1 MVDVHVGVVT
11 MACPGMCPP
20 LLSWTCVVAW
30 HWRWRGEPQHGQ
42 VGCVSVLVLVKIQSH
57 LDHGVVNV

>member
-30 HWRWRGEPQHGQ
+30 HWSWRGEPQHGQ
-42 VGCVSVLVLVKIQSH
+42 VGCVSVLVKIQSH